1 MLAHMH
7 NVKKLWKLLTGRF
20 FTERAV
26 TVSAG
31 MISEVV
37 TSKIIHTST
46 IAEVPDQPRA
56 VPAVVGFARLPYRGF
71 YVTSVV
77 RPRASACETTEGDD
91 ALISSIQ
98 PEGYI
103 RATETYSWKDQWG
116 RNKTGRTE
124 WESRDLSGG
133 FREWNTVERAIK
145 TEIDTRTE

>member
-1 MLAHMH
+1 
-7 NVKKLWKLLTGRF
+7 
-20 FTERAV
+20 
-26 TVSAG
+26 

-103 RATETYSWKDQWG
+103 RVSLVIWWF
-116 RNKTGRTE
+116 
-124 WESRDLSGG
+124 ESSQPLRIISGLQ
-133 FREWNTVERAIK
+133 RHIVERTNEA
-145 TEIDTRTE
+145 EIRREEQSERAEICREDLGNEIQLKGL

>member
-1 MLAHMH
+1 
-7 NVKKLWKLLTGRF
+7 
-20 FTERAV
+20 
-26 TVSAG
+26 

-37 TSKIIHTST
+37 TSKILHASA

-103 RATETYSWKDQWG
+103 RVSLVIWWF
-116 RNKTGRTE
+116 
-124 WESRDLSGG
+124 ESSKPLRIISGLQ
-133 FREWNTVERAIK
+133 RHIVERTNEA
-145 TEIDTRTE
+145 EIRREEQSERAEICREDLGNEIQLKGL